1 MGPPNGPRSSGRCRR
16 CGRVE
21 RFRNSPPNDEQHG
34 PRASHRRRDAG
45 LWSGEWSMAQPP
57 TSSPGGESDRVLRPG
72 DGDPALEDRIR
83 WIADQLRALE
93 VATATLRQ
101 QLQRLMREGYDYP
114 QRVGHL
120 LATRP
125 LALPKVTPVATARTE
140 ALAAALRKRGQSK
153 LRGALPPARWAAVGA
168 VVLSG
173 TVAAVWFLVV
183 PGGAPRSDGAT
194 EQPSPRSAVTDDSPR
209 PGAVP
214 PALIAPSEAGLF
226 DRGRDGHL
234 LRRACPSSRPGP
246 LPGDR
251 GPFAHRGDCH
261 RGA

>member
-1 MGPPNGPRSSGRCRR
+1 M
-16 CGRVE
+16 
-21 RFRNSPPNDEQHG
+21 
-34 PRASHRRRDAG
+34 
-45 LWSGEWSMAQPP
+45 
-57 TSSPGGESDRVLRPG
+57 
-72 DGDPALEDRIR
+72 
-83 WIADQLRALE
+83 
-93 VATATLRQ
+93 
-101 QLQRLMREGYDYP
+101 
-114 QRVGHL
+114 GHL

-226 DRGRDGHL
+226 DRAETDIFSGEPAPQAGP
-234 LRRACPSSRPGP
+234 AP
-246 LPGDR
+246 LPGIADPSPTEEIVTVVR
-251 GPFAHRGDCH
+251 DGETYLVWRVREGETLSQIAQRFGTSTNLLATLNHLVDPDVISVDQRMLVPLDLEQ
-261 RGA
+261 RR